1 MQPQDRD
8 GRMKLKECEGALRK
22 KRFEEAIAAPE
33 EETVKVSATV
43 DVDAMVIDST
53 YDGARL
59 GDDKVITKAFVE
71 DMIARFKDQKT
82 IAFKYAF
89 EILMQSKA
97 ILEALPTL
105 VDVPVPEGTHFTVC
119 GDVHGQFF
127 DMCNIFDLN
136 GPPSAENPYLFNGD
150 FVDRGSYSTE
160 VIMTL
165 LAYKC
170 MDPSCV
176 HLVRGNHETAAM
188 NKMYGFDGE
197 VKAKYSVKLADLFQD
212 CLLYTSDAADE

>member
-1 MQPQDRD
+1 MLFRSPD
-8 GRMKLKECEGALRK
+8 
-22 KRFEEAIAAPE
+22 
-33 EETVKVSATV
+33 
-43 DVDAMVIDST
+43 
-53 YDGARL
+53 
-59 GDDKVITKAFVE
+59 
-71 DMIARFKDQKT
+71 
-82 IAFKYAF
+82 
-89 EILMQSKA
+89 
-97 ILEALPTL
+97 
-105 VDVPVPEGTHFTVC
+105 GTHFTVC

-197 VKAKYSVKLADLFQD
+197 VKAKYSVKLADLFQEVFQYLPLAVVLGEKVFVVHGGLFSRD
-212 CLLYTSDAADE
+212 GVTLDDLRKIDRFHEPPDSEIGRAHV